1 MGKEGKKGGTPQGG
15 KSTPRKEE
23 ASASYQGKGT
33 GRRKE
38 VEESRGGRSG
48 MRGQAMR
55 STARMEKELD
65 GRAQKESRRAL
76 WQRSAG
82 GSMVTRIGV
91 VHPRNNSD
99 LQQVQRMQKERK
111 LCRR

>member
-1 MGKEGKKGGTPQGG
+1 MGKEGEKGGVPKGG
-15 KSTPRKEE
+15 KSMPRKEE
-23 ASASYQGKGT
+23 ASTSYQGKGT

-48 MRGQAMR
+48 TCDQAMR
-55 STARMEKELD
+55 SIARIEKKLN
-65 GRAQKESRRAL
+65 GRAQKESRGAL

-82 GSMVTRIGV
+82 GSTVTRIGM

-99 LQQVQRMQKERK
+99 LQRMQRM
-111 LCRR
+111 